1 MGSPQQPTL
10 AVITHQFAVHTMTAE
25 ALSPPNPMQSLRE
38 RLIQEGS
45 IVPSHENAAN
55 SQNAIGGLADA
66 IREQLE
72 KIYSVFLESRKKF
85 STLEKYIQAFEDK
98 FHGFDSI
105 SRSGCSYFSLLG
117 FLNLHRILDVLVKH
131 QDKRIESFLFVRVGF
146 FFAFKENMKNTP

>member
-1 MGSPQQPTL
+1 
-10 AVITHQFAVHTMTAE
+10 MTAE

-55 SQNAIGGLADA
+55 SQNSISELVDA
-66 IREQLE
+66 IKGKLE
-72 KIYSVFLESRKKF
+72 KVFSVLLEAGKKF
-85 STLEKYIQAFEDK
+85 SALEKYIQAFADR
-98 FHGFDSI
+98 FSGFDLI

-117 FLNLHRILDVLVKH
+117 FLNLHRILEVLVKH
-131 QDKRIESFLFVRVGF
+131 QDKRIGSFLFVRAGF

>member
-1 MGSPQQPTL
+1 
-10 AVITHQFAVHTMTAE
+10 MTAD

-55 SQNAIGGLADA
+55 SQNTIGRLADA

-98 FHGFDSI
+98 FHGFDPI